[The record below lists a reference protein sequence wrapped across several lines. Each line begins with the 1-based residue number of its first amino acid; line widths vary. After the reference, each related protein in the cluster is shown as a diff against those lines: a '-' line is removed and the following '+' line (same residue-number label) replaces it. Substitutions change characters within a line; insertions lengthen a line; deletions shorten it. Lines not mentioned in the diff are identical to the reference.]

1 MYPRE
6 VLAAA
11 DPLLTDREI
20 QVLRLVAKGETN
32 NAISELLAISP
43 HTVKSHV
50 IHIFNKLGV
59 SDRTQASVLAI
70 RPHLI

>member
-1 MYPRE
+1 MRSG
-6 VLAAA
+6 VSDLS
-11 DPLLTDREI
+11 LTESGTPGPSPDS
-20 QVLRLVAKGETN
+20 KGETN
-32 NAISELLAISP
+32 NAISEVLSISP

-70 RPHLI
+70 RHLLI